1 MRYHAI
7 CSVCVGVSAA
17 AAAAGKIRSPELS
30 MLPHYRPTKLYSL
43 FTEGRCVVML
53 SFVGLARAW

>member
-7 CSVCVGVSAA
+7 CSVRVGVSAA
-17 AAAAGKIRSPELS
+17 AAGKLGSPELS

-53 SFVGLARAW
+53 SFVGLARAS